1 MMIDLQTPNLRKRR
15 KDLKLTLK
23 DVASIVGVSEGT
35 VSRWETGNISSM
47 RPEHSKLLAQAL
59 KTSIRWVAGSNVSH
73 SLENLLD
80 ELVETATK
88 TNDAI
93 QELHDDF
100 SGLKENMEELS
111 IIINLLKEISPIDYA
126 DIINYLNYTISKK

>member
-1 MMIDLQTPNLRKRR
+1 MIDLQTPNLRKRR

-59 KTSIRWVAGSNVSH
+59 KTSIRWVAGGNVSH
-73 SLENLLD
+73 SLEDLLD
-80 ELVETATK
+80 ELVETTAK

-100 SGLKENMEELS
+100 SGLKVNMEELS
-111 IIINLLKEISPIDYA
+111 IIIKLLKEISPIDYA
-126 DIINYLNYTISKK
+126 EIINYLNYTISKK